1 MADPQALLER
11 LDQLR
16 SELDQALE
24 AQNWELLA
32 ELNTRIKP
40 AIEPLMAELEQGRID
55 PALIRDRLDALNQFV
70 EAANQAALKARD
82 EARESL
88 KGVNENRTA
97 ARAYQNVSTNRQR

>member
-1 MADPQALLER
+1 MADPQALLEN

-16 SELDQALE
+16 SELDQALA
-24 AQNWELLA
+24 AQDWDLLG
-32 ELNTRIKP
+32 ELNARVKP
-40 AIEPLMAELEQGRID
+40 AIEPLMVELEQGRVD
-55 PALIRDRLDALNQFV
+55 PALVRDRLDALNHFV
-70 EAANQAALKARD
+70 LAANQAAVKARD